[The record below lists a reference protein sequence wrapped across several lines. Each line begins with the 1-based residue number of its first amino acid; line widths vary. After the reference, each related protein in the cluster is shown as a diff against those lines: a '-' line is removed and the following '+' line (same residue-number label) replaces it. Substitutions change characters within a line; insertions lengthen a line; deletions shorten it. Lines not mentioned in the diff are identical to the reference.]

1 MSGIHFQSP
10 EFNAGRVL
18 SLLLGLVQRLTGK
31 TQLSTNKRKERCSG
45 SYRQAVGNDFH
56 LRKGNRSTCWETHDS
71 IFNLMLFPQVKEVST
86 NAASIASICVYTS
99 FPSSIS
105 FLLEKK

>member
-45 SYRQAVGNDFH
+45 SYRQAVDKFPNTAHVPRGGI
-56 LRKGNRSTCWETHDS
+56 RWE
-71 IFNLMLFPQVKEVST
+71 LVEEVYF
-86 NAASIASICVYTS
+86 ASR
-99 FPSSIS
+99 
-105 FLLEKK
+105 